1 LYLERSGFKGEVK
14 RISNHSF
21 RHMALTR
28 IAKEEGMNIAKLR
41 AGHKSIKTTEK
52 YFHYNIDDYLK
63 ESY

>member
-1 LYLERSGFKGEVK
+1 
-14 RISNHSF
+14 
-21 RHMALTR
+21 MALTR